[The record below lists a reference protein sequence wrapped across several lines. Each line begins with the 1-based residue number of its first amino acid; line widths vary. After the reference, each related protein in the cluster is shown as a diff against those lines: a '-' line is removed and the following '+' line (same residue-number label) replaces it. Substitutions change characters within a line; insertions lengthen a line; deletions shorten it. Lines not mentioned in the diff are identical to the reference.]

1 MHGRQGLWASQTADK
16 GTSPYTLTM
25 RSNTNNVVLTDVN
38 GVTIWST
45 NVVEGAWATGSYLIL
60 QDDGN
65 LVVYDGD
72 SDAMWRTGT
81 STGKQSTD
89 YGTGYALEKGKI
101 LDLRIHLNVVYR
113 F

>member
-1 MHGRQGLWASQTADK
+1 MPSFDDALKVDAQKVHGCTSQVWMHS
-16 GTSPYTLTM
+16 
-25 RSNTNNVVLTDVN
+25 
-38 GVTIWST
+38 TI
-45 NVVEGAWATGSYLIL
+45 
-60 QDDGN
+60 DDDIFSF
-65 LVVYDGD
+65 DGD

-81 STGKQSTD
+81 AGGKQSTD